1 MCGGPLESVKEIH
14 QAVLLGSW
22 WFFFLSSPSACPT
35 SAHEL
40 CFLSRASMRL
50 RLLSQCWSQ
59 PSPLLTIS
67 QMDYTTIRGRVS
79 HRRDRNHSQRARGAF
94 TRHPPPPPPPPPI
107 NPVVIDGLCLTV
119 SLLRTLFGDGEP
131 WVAAFTL
138 RVEICWFIR
147 CHWSQ
152 FIDELARDALGDQD
166 LTAAIVA
173 GAEEY
178 FVYMTGLTM
187 GNFPRMGL
195 AVIKTSPPKVKK

>member
-1 MCGGPLESVKEIH
+1 MYWLAS
-14 QAVLLGSW
+14 
-22 WFFFLSSPSACPT
+22 F
-35 SAHEL
+35 SAHKCTQISGAE
-40 CFLSRASMRL
+40 S
-50 RLLSQCWSQ
+50 
-59 PSPLLTIS
+59 LTGVIE
-67 QMDYTTIRGRVS
+67 TTP
-79 HRRDRNHSQRARGAF
+79 NARGARSHA
-94 TRHPPPPPPPPPI
+94 TRPRP
-107 NPVVIDGLCLTV
+107 LCLTV